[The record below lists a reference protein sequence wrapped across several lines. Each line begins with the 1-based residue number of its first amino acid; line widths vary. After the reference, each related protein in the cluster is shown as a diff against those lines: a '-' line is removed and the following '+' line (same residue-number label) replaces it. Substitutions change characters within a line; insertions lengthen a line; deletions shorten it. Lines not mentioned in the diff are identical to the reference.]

1 MENIKI
7 IDSFIDDRE
16 FRNYVIT
23 FLESQGYTLKKID
36 DERVSDRVK
45 NNDNDFLVFKSNKLS
60 TVQTFLNKDIT
71 EKEIN
76 ETIRDMKKE
85 NVDNAIIVTNK
96 NVNKDTIN
104 KYKSENITI
113 IDRKELINWYDF
125 I

>member
-23 FLESQGYTLKKID
+23 FLESKGYTLKKID

-60 TVQTFLNKDIT
+60 TVQTFLNKNIT

-96 NVNKDTIN
+96 NVNKDIIN